1 MTRTGN
7 PFLIYPK
14 FVSTLRLS
22 DQIYSKNPFIKKGI
36 YTEQIDDNLY
46 IISVYDFL
54 CECLVVD
61 SNDNVIDGYVKRL
74 TNFKYKNKLI
84 KDYLD
89 EEI

>member
-1 MTRTGN
+1 MRKGN

-22 DQIYSKNPFIKKGI
+22 DQIYSKNPYIKKGI
-36 YTEQIDDNLY
+36 YKEHIDDKLY
-46 IISVYDFL
+46 VLAINEFL

-61 SNDNVIDGYVKRL
+61 SNDNVIDGYVKKS

-84 KDYLD
+84 RDYLD